1 MPWFSSKHSKAKL
14 HVCSKLSFL
23 SLGRLANVNR
33 NVMAGIFPYWLQN
46 SSIILGLKDLCF
58 SVCQNWIMA
67 AIVSLFDDYP
77 FSGLASCM
85 FLKWDYRSALP
96 DEWVSRSLGRLI
108 GSRSSVQ
115 TCILRNG
122 FYTKY
127 GDCFC
132 MICSWGKTVVNI
144 TASVCIWTKT
154 QNSYFVRHANFHAL
168 VHQNK
173 DI

>member
-23 SLGRLANVNR
+23 SLGRLANVKR

-46 SSIILGLKDLCF
+46 SSILLGLKDLCF

-115 TCILRNG
+115 TCILRNRG
-122 FYTKY
+122 F
-127 GDCFC
+127 
-132 MICSWGKTVVNI
+132 
-144 TASVCIWTKT
+144 T
-154 QNSYFVRHANFHAL
+154 QNMAIVSAWFVLGGKYHSKRLYLNKNPELYFVRHANFLAL